1 MATSMPGAVVVCV
14 DGSEL
19 AAQAARAGLA
29 ILQPTKRVVVA
40 TVVEGS
46 DPFLVSGGGVAGGV
60 MSAEEFDELESALA
74 YEGRQVA
81 ERAAAAIGVTD
92 AEMAVVRGE
101 PGPALCRL
109 ATELPARA
117 RHGIARAKRDQARCA
132 RFRFGL
138 CRSPRAV
145 PGRHHA
151 SGRLIAS
158 PHSRRPTLMM

>member
-117 RHGIARAKRDQARCA
+117 LVMGSRGRSGIK
-132 RFRFGL
+132 
-138 CRSPRAV
+138 RAV
-145 PGRHHA
+145 LGSVSDYVVRHAPCPVVITRPGD
-151 SGRLIAS
+151 
-158 PHSRRPTLMM
+158 